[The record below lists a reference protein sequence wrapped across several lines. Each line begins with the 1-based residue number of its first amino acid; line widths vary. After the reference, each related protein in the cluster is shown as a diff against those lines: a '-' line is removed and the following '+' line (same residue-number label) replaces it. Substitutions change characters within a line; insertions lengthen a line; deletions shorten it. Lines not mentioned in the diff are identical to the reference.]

1 VSMRNMPQRLG
12 EIAFLGSEDAPQFYF
27 DIWAVGSGF
36 SYPPAAKDFLSHC
49 GSAAEAF
56 FARPFTLREGV
67 EFPPNNRKFACAP
80 GGYEMELQVR
90 CAGYWLDALVS
101 DPWSSLAIEID
112 GAAWHY
118 MSKERWAAD
127 YARQRRIVLKGHTV
141 VRFTAQEA
149 FGDPDEC
156 WRQIEIILAAR
167 ARV

>member
-1 VSMRNMPQRLG
+1 MRNMPQRLG
-12 EIAFLGSEDAPQFYF
+12 EISFLGSDDAPQFYF
-27 DIWAVGSGF
+27 ALWAANNLF
-36 SYPPAAKDFLSHC
+36 TYPEAARDFLSHC

-56 FARPFTLREGV
+56 FARPFTLQ
-67 EFPPNNRKFACAP
+67 FPAAEKKVATAP
-80 GGYEMELQVR
+80 GGYRMELQVA

-149 FGDPDEC
+149 FADPDEC